1 MLIKN
6 PILIYKKIMVFSIK
20 EDNFTSCLLPHK
32 FLISY
37 LKVIFF
43 MQESTESAAKKGI
56 VGHFTFLLLTLMLH
70 EMVSNVSDKRFLS
83 TQTAE
88 GAEILALSSPE

>member
-1 MLIKN
+1 
-6 PILIYKKIMVFSIK
+6 
-20 EDNFTSCLLPHK
+20 
-32 FLISY
+32 
-37 LKVIFF
+37 